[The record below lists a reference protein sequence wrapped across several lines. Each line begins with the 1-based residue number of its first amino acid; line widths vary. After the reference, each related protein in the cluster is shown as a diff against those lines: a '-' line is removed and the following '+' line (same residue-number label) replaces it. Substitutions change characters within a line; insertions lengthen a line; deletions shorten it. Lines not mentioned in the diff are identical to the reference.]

1 MPLDWGRREYVT
13 EELGDAF
20 ELAFFEGESP
30 QRGESP
36 ESLWELFS
44 ASVGPLKAMS
54 ESLDD
59 DRRPTGTRRAGAPA
73 GVAVLRR
80 SGSRRRRCPVR
91 VRGRSQLLLL
101 REKGCACLMLLN
113 DRDLVARVRNPVSA
127 SDHRQR

>member
-59 DRRPTGTRRAGAPA
+59 DRRPAGTRRAGGTRFDSCSSPEPDKPA
-73 GVAVLRR
+73 RLAI
-80 SGSRRRRCPVR
+80 S
-91 VRGRSQLLLL
+91 
-101 REKGCACLMLLN
+101 CA
-113 DRDLVARVRNPVSA
+113 SA
-127 SDHRQR
+127 SRWCRRDTPSTC

>member
-59 DRRPTGTRRAGAPA
+59 DRRPAAPVERGHPLRQLFVTRAGKA
-73 GVAVLRR
+73 
-80 SGSRRRRCPVR
+80 CPLGDLVR
-91 VRGRSQLLLL
+91 VSEPLVPTRYSIDLL
-101 REKGCACLMLLN
+101 A
-113 DRDLVARVRNPVSA
+113 
-127 SDHRQR
+127 

>member
-59 DRRPTGTRRAGAPA
+59 DRRPAGTRRAGAPA
-73 GVAVLRR
+73 STAVRHP
-80 SGSRRRRCPVR
+80 SRK
-91 VRGRSQLLLL
+91 SQRLAIS
-101 REKGCACLMLLN
+101 CA
-113 DRDLVARVRNPVSA
+113 SA
-127 SDHRQR
+127 SRWCRRDTPSTC

>member
-59 DRRPTGTRRAGAPA
+59 DRRPAAPVERGHPPAWQCLGARALADGDALFESAGGASYCCYARRGAPA
-73 GVAVLRR
+73 
-80 SGSRRRRCPVR
+80 
-91 VRGRSQLLLL
+91 
-101 REKGCACLMLLN
+101 
-113 DRDLVARVRNPVSA
+113 
-127 SDHRQR
+127 